1 MFLVA
6 RSVVPINSGTRSHFG
21 FNYDKQGRD
30 WKVKGCQRQ
39 SPIALWS
46 CNTITCDVPKLKF
59 VNYHKSLCDP
69 LSVIN
74 NGLTVLMRIP
84 KTVDGSRPSLC
95 ISTKGQQVFE
105 AEQLHF
111 HWGSALSKGSEHSLD
126 GNYYDGE
133 MHIVHKNACYQ
144 TNKEAALHPN
154 GFAVLAL
161 FIRHLEHPYIETP
174 AMNLICKQVSSIG
187 KLDDSCPLEDSM
199 AMQDLF
205 ASIDSQKYLTY
216 QGSLTTPPC
225 AEAVIWFV
233 FQTPLEVPKELWQ
246 NFWQLR
252 DSRDQRVLNTY
263 RELQDDRN
271 RPVYRS
277 KGKVVSLTQV
287 LE

>member
-1 MFLVA
+1 MFLVG
-6 RSVVPINSGTRSHFG
+6 RSFAPINSGTRSHFG

-30 WKVKGCQRQ
+30 WKVRCGERQ

-46 CNTITCDVPKLKF
+46 CNSITCDVPKLKF
-59 VNYHKSLCDP
+59 LNYHKSLSDP

-84 KTVDGSRPSLC
+84 KTVDGSRPSIC
-95 ISTKGQQVFE
+95 ISTEGQHVFE
-105 AEQLHF
+105 ADQLHF
-111 HWGSALSKGSEHSLD
+111 HWGSALSKGSEHCLD

-133 MHIVHKNACYQ
+133 VHIVHKNASYKS
-144 TNKEAALHPN
+144 NKEAGMQPN

-161 FIRHLEHPYIETP
+161 LIRNLEDPNIETP
-174 AMNLICKQVSSIG
+174 AMNMICKQVSSIA

-199 AMQDLF
+199 ALQDLF
-205 ASIDSQKYLTY
+205 VSIDSQKYFTY

-233 FQTPLEVPKELWQ
+233 FPTPLDVPKELWKH
-246 NFWQLR
+246 FWQLR

-263 RELQDDRN
+263 RELQDGHD

-277 KGKVVSLTQV
+277 KGK
-287 LE
+287 